1 MAQPVLSSSQ
11 MNVSLYQAAAAMNAS
26 SRWQDAIADNLVASS
41 TPGARKV
48 NVSFA
53 AVQAALTP
61 GPNGLKSPSHAIPAM
76 ITSASFQ
83 QGPLRPTNLPTDL
96 AVDGPGFLEVQ
107 MANGSHAFTRDG
119 ELQFN
124 AQGQLVTKQ
133 GLLVLGDGGP
143 IQMDPSNPAP
153 LSVSPTGQVSQ
164 GSSAKGHIKLV
175 EFNQPGLLM
184 PVGGGCYMANNP
196 QVQSSPAQ
204 SSTVRQG
211 FLETSSS
218 TPTVEMASLI
228 NAMRSFEA
236 NQKVMQMQDDRMGR
250 VITDLGSPS

>member
-1 MAQPVLSSSQ
+1 

-26 SRWQDAIADNLVASS
+26 SRWQDVIADNLVAGS
-41 TPGARKV
+41 TPGSRKV
-48 NVSFA
+48 KVSFA

-61 GPNGLKSPSHAIPAM
+61 GVSGQRSSSHAIPTVT
-76 ITSASFQ
+76 TSATFQ

-107 MANGSHAFTRDG
+107 LPNGTHAFTRDG

-133 GLLVLGDGGP
+133 GFLVLGDGGP
-143 IQMDPSNPAP
+143 LQMDPTNPAQF
-153 LSVSPTGQVSQ
+153 SVSPSGQISQ
-164 GSSAKGHIKLV
+164 GNGVKGRLKLL
-175 EFNQPGLLM
+175 EFNQPGLLT
-184 PVGGGCYMANNP
+184 PVGAGCYVANNP
-196 QVQSSPAQ
+196 QVQSAPAK
-204 SSTVRQG
+204 SSTLRQG
-211 FLETSSS
+211 YLETANS

-228 NAMRSFEA
+228 TAMRSFEA